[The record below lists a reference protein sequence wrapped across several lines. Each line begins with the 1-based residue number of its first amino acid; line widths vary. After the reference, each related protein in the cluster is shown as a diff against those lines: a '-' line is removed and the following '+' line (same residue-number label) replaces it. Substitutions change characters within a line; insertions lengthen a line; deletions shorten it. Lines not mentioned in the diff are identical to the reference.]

1 VRFLRRSS
9 KKLSLANAESGLGQ
23 GSSLLSRLR
32 HLAPVP
38 SGPGL
43 TLELEGQLVTH
54 LRRAARE
61 HERSPQALALD
72 LLSRALEREAW
83 RRHAESVLA
92 ALTPRELEITWLA
105 ARGRTNHEIAEQ
117 FVISPE
123 TVKTHVRNVLS
134 KFGLRSKADL
144 RLLLLDLG
152 LRWWQDES

>member
-1 VRFLRRSS
+1 MRFLRRSS
-9 KKLSLANAESGLGQ
+9 HKRSFIHADPSSEKEGALLA
-23 GSSLLSRLR
+23 RLR
-32 HLAPVP
+32 RLAPVP
-38 SGPGL
+38 GGPGL
-43 TLELEGQLVTH
+43 TLELEGQLATH
-54 LRRAARE
+54 LRRAARD
-61 HERSPQALALD
+61 HDRSPQALAFE
-72 LLSRALEREAW
+72 LLARALEREAW

-92 ALTPRELEITWLA
+92 ELTPRELEITWLA

-152 LRWWQDES
+152 LRWWQNES

>member
-1 VRFLRRSS
+1 M
-9 KKLSLANAESGLGQ
+9 
-23 GSSLLSRLR
+23 R

-38 SGPGL
+38 GQPGL
-43 TLELEGQLVTH
+43 TLELDGQLATH

-61 HERSPQALALD
+61 HQRSPQALAFD
-72 LLSRALEREAW
+72 LLTRALEREAW

-92 ALTPRELEITWLA
+92 ELTPRELEITWLA
-105 ARGRTNHEIAEQ
+105 ARGRTNQEIAGQ

-152 LRWWQDES
+152 LRWWQDEG